1 MSADQGVGLKASE
14 VYTRLRAAGYRLT
27 APRRALVDALLA
39 AQAPLGAEELH
50 ARVHDSGLNLST
62 VYRNLMD
69 LAESGLVARA
79 ELGDHVWRYEV
90 RREGHDHSAEHPHF
104 VCIDCGAVTCLTDV
118 HVDIAPAPGSK
129 KSTISSLT
137 EVLLKGH
144 CGKCV

>member
-1 MSADQGVGLKASE
+1 MKKARAAEEISELKALLRGSGLRSTSARLA
-14 VYTRLRAAGYRLT
+14 VLQQLRAAKTPLSHAELAKELVPTGLD
-27 APRRALVDALLA
+27 RA
-39 AQAPLGAEELH
+39 
-50 ARVHDSGLNLST
+50 T

-69 LAESGLVARA
+69 LAEIGLVARA

-118 HVDIAPAPGSK
+118 HVDISPAPGSK